1 MPVRDRREVLVAN
14 PNYKPGDFLLEL
26 EGRRAGRLLAA
37 DAGGARQQVVDDPMG
52 PRINRHGLS
61 TTVDIDPIVL
71 YCGTGMSHAFY
82 DWIASTFNR
91 GGNFRKS
98 GTLVSFDKNRNAAF
112 EQEFREAIVMEVV
125 LPDLDASKKDDA
137 ALRVKIKPEYIRYK
151 DAKGKVD
158 LGVYASRTTKA
169 WHVNSFRLK
178 IDGLP
183 RDSQNVTKIR
193 GIQVKQGFKSM
204 YTGGERHPQ
213 IEPTRVDF
221 PNLVIEV
228 PPAHLD
234 GYKKWHEASLKDRS
248 KAIRQGSLDYLGPEA
263 GGSYFGLDL
272 TGLGIVNI
280 SQRTGQP
287 AQIEMYCERM
297 SFRAGPAAVK

>member
-1 MPVRDRREVLVAN
+1 VAN
-14 PNYKPGDFLLEL
+14 PNYKAGDFLLQL
-26 EGRRAGRLLAA
+26 DGHRAGRLLSAE
-37 DAGGARQQVVDDPMG
+37 GGGFSKHALEDPMVPKFDRRG
-52 PRINRHGLS
+52 NVS
-61 TTVDIDPIVL
+61 TVEIDPLVL

-91 GGNFRKS
+91 KGNLRMS
-98 GTLVSFDKNRNAAF
+98 GAIITFNKALQATF
-112 EQEFREAIVMEVV
+112 EQEFRDAIVTEVV

-137 ALRVKIKPEYIRYK
+137 ALKVKIKPENIRYK
-151 DAKGKVD
+151 EANGKVN

-178 IDGLP
+178 IDDLP

-193 GIQVKQGFKSM
+193 GIQVKQGFKSV
-204 YTGGERHPQ
+204 YTSGDRHPM
-213 IEPTRVDF
+213 IEPTKLEL

-228 PPAHLD
+228 PPAHID
-234 GYKKWHEASLKDRS
+234 GYKKWHEASLKDSS
-248 KAIRQGSLDYLGPEA
+248 KTIIRKGTLDYLGPEA

-272 TGLGIVNI
+272 TGLGIVGI
-280 SQRTGQP
+280 SQRSGGQP